1 MENAGL
7 ALSWEQI
14 EGTTVEVK
22 VDISCGPLTKP
33 ADIRPGIDLLL
44 FGLRDL
50 GAPTLSVLRPG
61 L

>member
-1 MENAGL
+1 MENAGF
-7 ALSWEQI
+7 ALSWEQT

-22 VDISCGPLTKP
+22 VDISCGPLAKP

-44 FGLRDL
+44 LGLPDL